1 MNIKADE
8 PLNQVE
14 YIPIDNA
21 SVPYSFVTKLEDR
34 TFTFCIK
41 YNGQGGFYTVD
52 LYVTAT
58 GELLCYGDPIRY
70 GRPLFSSVEDERY
83 PLPVIIPYCLTGESM
98 EVTKDNLGRSVQLY
112 LHERRSE
119 NVLDKER

>member
-1 MNIKADE
+1 MNVKADG
-8 PLNQVE
+8 PLSQVE

-21 SVPYSFVTKLEDR
+21 SVPYSFVIKLEDR

-41 YNGQGGFYTVD
+41 YNEQGGFYTAD
-52 LYVTAT
+52 LSITAT

-70 GRPLFSSVEDERY
+70 GRQLFSSVEDERY

-98 EVTKDNLGRSVQLY
+98 EVTRDNLGRSVQLY

-119 NVLDKER
+119 NVLDKKR